1 MAIEIEKI
9 LGRLYVAS
17 PAFSVVAR
25 YSRIVID
32 EKMPASALARTDGV
46 TITLSPAVEKLSVTE
61 QAFVIAHELLHNF
74 LMHVQRARVVLARHG
89 ALNERSWMTANIVA
103 DFIVNNMLKTV
114 PLFSGVD
121 VGGIQDVENKCFDV
135 ESTFEEIIECLIKS
149 GNVQYVRGGGSGI
162 SARLKGDMSEEE
174 SEGGSDSGS
183 SSGGDKSQKVLY
195 EGDKAAAGQQG
206 GKELSPEAIRSELEK
221 RSALVAGL
229 GAGNAVFEIDVLK
242 TSRRWQVILR
252 RRLSDGYMKSRRSY
266 NVLNR
271 KRLEDDSVIVPGRRY
286 IGAGR
291 LIACIDVSGSVDE
304 DQIAEFLGIAQSFSG
319 RFSKALVVFWDDG
332 VRKVED
338 LRRVRGRVKLAGRGG
353 TEFTP
358 VRDFLVQKLKL
369 RPSDVVVI
377 MSDFYWSESTDEMG
391 RILDEL
397 RRKCELILLTS
408 GREVDGAI
416 KVKSR

>member
-1 MAIEIEKI
+1 
-9 LGRLYVAS
+9 AS

-25 YSRIVID
+25 YSRIIID

-46 TITLSPAVEKLSVTE
+46 TIALSPAVERLSATE
-61 QAFVIAHELLHNF
+61 QVFVIAHELLHNF

-89 ALNERSWMTANIVA
+89 ALNEQSWLVANIVA
-103 DFIVNNMLKTV
+103 DFIVNNMLKSV

-121 VGGIQDVENKCFDV
+121 VGGVQDVENKCFDV

-149 GNVQYVRGGGSGI
+149 GNVQYVRGGGGI
-162 SARLKGDMSEEE
+162 SARLRGDMEE
-174 SEGGSDSGS
+174 SEGGSDGGS
-183 SSGGDKSQKVLY
+183 SSSDDGGKSQKVLY
-195 EGDKAAAGQQG
+195 EGDKAAAAGQQG
-206 GKELSPEAIRSELEK
+206 GKELNPEAIRSELER
-221 RSALVAGL
+221 RSALIAGL
-229 GAGNAVFEIDVLK
+229 GAGNTAFEIDVLK
-242 TSRRWQVILR
+242 ASRRWQVVLR
-252 RRLSDGYMKSRRSY
+252 RRLSDGYMKSKRSY

-291 LIACIDVSGSVDE
+291 LVACIDVSGSVDE

-319 RFSKALVVFWDDG
+319 RFSKSIVVFWDDG
-332 VRKVED
+332 VRSVED
-338 LRRVRGRVKLAGRGG
+338 LRRLRSRVKLAGRGG

-377 MSDFYWSESTDEMG
+377 MSDFYWSESTDEMN

-408 GREVDGAI
+408 GREVKGAI